1 MISSQAEESYV
12 DTQEISSHTPFW
24 GEDVTRI
31 TQTGQGGEDVHWI
44 LQRVLGWRE
53 EGFSSE
59 KERAVR
65 RRAEGHGEPGK
76 GGALPQ
82 VVAAG
87 RPGKQAAVKTGALS
101 SVSRKGFI

>member
-1 MISSQAEESYV
+1 M
-12 DTQEISSHTPFW
+12 
-24 GEDVTRI
+24 GEGVTHI

-53 EGFSSE
+53 EGFSSK
-59 KERAVR
+59 KERTAR
-65 RRAEGHGEPGK
+65 RHVEGHGEPGQ
-76 GGALPQ
+76 GGGLPQ

-101 SVSRKGFI
+101 FASRKGFI